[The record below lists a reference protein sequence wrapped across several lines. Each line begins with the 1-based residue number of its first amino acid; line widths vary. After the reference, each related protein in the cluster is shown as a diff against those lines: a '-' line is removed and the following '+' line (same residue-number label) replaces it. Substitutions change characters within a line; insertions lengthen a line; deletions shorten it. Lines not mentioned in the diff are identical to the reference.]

1 MRCRPAKKNLFF
13 SLLGRSHGRLRFA
26 RFFFFSRRWRF
37 PSRFPTTFSSAA
49 RSSSPPA
56 AANSW
61 RGGHTPAEAPPLRSA
76 PQISA
81 PAGGVRRGPARVV
94 GLGWIWGEAVRAL
107 LLLWRDA
114 VGRPAAASIGLPDYY
129 CRRSRRDILQA
140 DKNDDNN
147 IAHSDGGKAGW
158 HDETNPNRVQHD
170 DTENDPD
177 ENNKDKSREGIST
190 TKDETAVHHV
200 DKDISTAK
208 SSHVTDFSQDPLIK
222 GCDPSHTCVI
232 ENKKFIACLKV
243 PGEDSLA
250 LSLLM
255 DNKGMDPLYV
265 GITTPEFVTSAED
278 TVHVQANDHNE
289 TQVTIFNTGAPNM
302 SIILRVAEETCN
314 ISIHRAIARE
324 ISQVMP
330 MRLTS
335 KYMLVPVFVLI
346 GAVVACI
353 KLRRRGN
360 EDGGP
365 AYQKLDVAEL
375 PVSTGGK
382 KEADQSDQWDD
393 NWGDEWDDEA
403 PLTPTRHMPN
413 LSSKGLASRRSTKD
427 GWKD

>member
-1 MRCRPAKKNLFF
+1 MLVVAAGRGCSFLFLV
-13 SLLGRSHGRLRFA
+13 SSGLRGTHQLSQARGLGR
-26 RFFFFSRRWRF
+26 
-37 PSRFPTTFSSAA
+37 
-49 RSSSPPA
+49 
-56 AANSW
+56 
-61 RGGHTPAEAPPLRSA
+61 LRSA
-76 PQISA
+76 PGS
-81 PAGGVRRGPARVV
+81 PARPAARGADQL
-94 GLGWIWGEAVRAL
+94 GLGWVGLDLGAGQCELCCCCCCAGGMRWCGLRL
-107 LLLWRDA
+107 LPLVCLL
-114 VGRPAAASIGLPDYY
+114 VIAAAAEEDKTN
-129 CRRSRRDILQA
+129 ILQA
-140 DKNDDNN
+140 DKNNDNN
-147 IAHSDGGKAGW
+147 IAHSDGGKTGR
-158 HDETNPNRVQHD
+158 HDETNPNTVHHD
-170 DTENDPD
+170 EGKNDPD
-177 ENNKDKSREGIST
+177 GNNKKDKSTEVIST
-190 TKDETAVHHV
+190 AKYAAAVHHV
-200 DKDISTAK
+200 DKDINTAK

-278 TVHVQANDHNE
+278 TIHVQANDHNE
-289 TQVTIFNTGAPNM
+289 TQVTIFNNGAPNM
-302 SIILRVAEETCN
+302 TIILRVAEETCN

-335 KYMLVPVFVLI
+335 KYMLVPVFLLI

-353 KLRRRGN
+353 KLRRRGIQ
-360 EDGGP
+360 DGGP
-365 AYQKLDVAEL
+365 AYQKLDAAEL
-375 PVSTGGK
+375 PLSTGGK